1 MTSQQIAQA
10 TLSEQTLASL
20 NAFLS
25 QNSGLDFNTF
35 NFSDAAQVANLN
47 FTDVSKEELI
57 PLLQA
62 LQRLFFVTKDV
73 PLAKALLAA
82 GLRSCFQITSMPEDQ
97 FIRDFITAFN
107 NDAGLAAKTYARALV
122 RRTQIEFHFMRL
134 RDHTSAH
141 YRALRADNVSAQTDD
156 TQGHLPSYE
165 ELFGSLDF
173 QTVPTDRSIF
183 SPAAYLMDLLHF
195 RQLTIQDR
203 GENVAADF
211 KLETRRP
218 DLNRILLDA
227 EQTETLV
234 PKLEI
239 VNLVLEEQFIRREP
253 RMRQMINEAVFSPQ
267 VHLRF
272 DGSIADASNPT
283 IPVALSGTERYDVGR
298 SAGSTAFRFD
308 GHTTLTT
315 LSLEP
320 APAFTL
326 SAWVKIGDGQGGRVF
341 TVPGGIIFQ
350 INRNNEVYLGFD
362 LGDAAG
368 TVLLSNGGAFLW
380 DGQKIRRVSSDS
392 WHHIAARVT
401 GGSAIILVDGEV
413 VSGVGGFTGTISG
426 PVLIGEGFTGTLD
439 EVLIHNRALD
449 IDEIKQLAA
458 QRSEAEQEHDAVYE
472 LLAHNNFPFALPF
485 NLPLEEIR
493 ANLGLLKSSLPELWN
508 AFVNLE
514 KEPATPIYAESLGLS
529 PREKELLI
537 ADGLI
542 TTGDLFRHIL
552 EAFALEAL
560 VPSVPNLPDDITTAM
575 SELMRVEVFLEK
587 TGLTPTQLDDLIYGD
602 LSEEELSDHKVRE
615 NFFINATDESLPPV
629 EINKQTGNL
638 DNLSLSRADHIHQII
653 RLAARTG
660 LSFPDIDW
668 ALQTVTGITEKKI
681 EAKQLELMARLLQ
694 WKKNYGLSV
703 DEACALLGKR
713 LRDFGGTDGVT
724 FFDQVYNKLRAKD
737 QPLKPDSGLQW
748 EAGKTVAGNQPIAH
762 RLMAALGVTQD
773 ELMMMQE
780 ALLSIPDNL
789 LPIPRRVL
797 SLDAATFASL
807 YRLSLLAKMFGLSVR
822 ELLEVLELM
831 GPQALA
837 AITTA
842 LSAETADVI
851 DRLAETRARLRLFSL
866 SPDKL
871 HYILTG
877 ETNATAH
884 TGVAP
889 EDAVKF
895 IQQLQTAFTPTRLAQ
910 DSLPGQ
916 NGTPQEVL
924 TLLPVVDPLL
934 MDSPETQPVTG
945 GIAGARLPEMVA
957 DEGGI
962 VVQAPQAAHPVAEL
976 SGTPARSIAIEDSQ
990 DPHKEILEQHHD
1002 NQEKAL
1008 QDQLG
1013 ALFKVSRLRIAQIQ
1027 RWLSPQA
1034 DFFSLIL
1041 WPVLTDPIPP
1051 NGTAD
1056 SPQRLQNFNQTLKTL
1071 ELINRYVELT
1081 ITLHLTHS
1089 EIEAMLDHPEI
1100 FGISQPRKLSL
1111 DIVERLSDYKQLC
1124 LDLKDRQH
1132 NLLRYFKLALESG
1145 RQTAFAFLAGIT
1157 GWEED
1162 HIEQVARHLWPGPG
1176 SDKPWATVAGLERL
1190 KSCFALSRKLG
1201 LAVETLIKLDGLRG
1215 QNNFAAF
1222 SEASQATLAAVK
1234 ATYSETDWERVYE
1247 PLHIALAEKKRDAL
1261 VRVVLSLL
1269 NEQGVKVPTSRE
1281 LYEYLLIDVE
1291 TGGAF
1296 QTSVVEEAI
1305 SSLQLYI
1312 YRCQMQLENGVSLIK
1327 DFDKWWEWMQTYR
1340 VWEANRKIFLYPEN
1354 YLEPELRPGK
1364 TPLFAQLEQALHQT
1378 HIREESVET
1387 AVRAYL
1393 DGVAEVANL
1402 KIAGSFVY
1410 QVPDPVNSE
1419 HPEKHLYLIGR
1430 SVTAP
1435 YQYYYRTG
1443 VFAFSRGRYE
1453 AIDWTPWVK
1462 TDLRIPGKYLS
1473 PVFAFNKLFVFW
1485 VEIKPAP
1492 SDRDDSGG
1500 PNNTGQVKGKRF
1512 EAHLQF
1518 SFYKFNKTWVAAQ
1531 PIGEPILL
1539 PKDVDTREKAG
1550 AAVWQRID
1558 LAYRDSE
1565 ERITVKY
1572 PGFLATLGRTLV
1584 PDFPA
1589 PIVLSQGVNPVSS
1602 RTGED
1607 GIRRADNRFGDPAAA
1622 FLFEGNAITLPVG
1635 RYPTS
1640 FTISTWVKIG
1650 EGQGGSVFTA
1660 RPLQMALRDGG
1671 SAQVTSR
1678 DYSLIFQINH
1688 NNEVF
1693 VGMPL
1698 GDAAGTVLL
1707 WGGGAFLWDANKIRR
1722 ISPDSWHH
1730 IAARVSGG
1738 SAIILVDGETVSGVG
1753 NFSGAISG
1761 LVRIGEGFNGIL
1773 DDFLIFDRALS
1784 DEQIRQL
1791 ASREFVLES
1800 APAPLPAG
1808 STKTNVTGSGDW
1820 FILDT
1825 SNAEYLAI
1833 PNSADKTQYIRLNS
1847 TAVHQL
1853 SELLFAEGIDGL
1865 LQPSAQQESE
1875 DSFTRLQPQPD
1886 AADPKPPD
1894 TLDFLGANGLYF
1906 QELFFFTPLLIANTF
1921 NTTQQFDIAR
1931 RWYHYVFNPF
1941 VRDDGSGQ
1949 DRFWR
1954 YIGLRRANNPVL
1966 KAELSRDPE
1975 NELEAELGDAL
1986 QLNHYFNNPFDPQA
2000 IAELRPLAWQKYVV
2014 MRYVRNLLDQADQL
2028 YRRDTRETLVEA
2040 TMLYVLAYDLMGK
2053 RPKDGGELPL
2063 PSTATVGELLEQAGG
2078 KELPEFLI
2086 RLEQDLPD
2094 GPEVRPLDTPNNF
2107 IPGIYFGVPENEQFL
2122 AYWDQVEGRLF
2133 NLRHYLTIDG
2143 AAQHLALFE
2152 PPLDPKQL
2160 AQAVAASGVGSVLGA
2175 AAATVPHYRF
2185 KYMVEKAREA
2195 TSTVIQFGGALL
2207 STLERGDADQLDLL
2221 RAAHESAVLNMSR
2234 SMKDSQMKAAQA
2246 TVQSLKSGLEAA
2258 KFRVDYYT
2266 QLLEEGRLK
2275 ALPNDIAPQIEQTQT
2290 ALELL
2295 SVEAH
2300 NVSSGLRAGALVAH
2314 LIPTI
2319 YGLADGGFQPG
2330 SAISESA
2337 NISDALASMLS
2348 QGAGLAGTQA
2358 QYLRRAEEWFLQR
2371 EIAMED
2377 VEQINA
2383 QLQSAQFQVD
2393 IANAEIENL
2402 EMTIT
2407 QAAEIESFLKS
2418 RFTNQELYQWMT
2430 GRLASLYFQAYQLAH
2445 SLAISAQMAW
2455 QFEQGETQTF
2465 IQPGYWDDLRKGL
2478 LAGEALLLDLQRLEK
2493 ACLDNNR
2500 RRLEIVKTISL
2511 KTEFPEAFTDLQ
2523 NNGECDFGFSNEKF
2537 NEDYKG
2543 HYRRKIH
2550 SLLVSL
2556 PALLGPYQ
2564 NIHAT
2569 LTQTSSRTDLKGDG
2583 VLTLDSR
2590 PNQKIAISQ
2599 GINDGGVF
2607 ELSFYDE
2614 RYLPFEGTGAISDWH
2629 LEIPKD
2635 SNQGLHQNL
2644 TDVVIELR
2652 YTALPGANK

>member
-1 MTSQQIAQA
+1 MTSRLIAQA
-10 TLSEQTLASL
+10 ALSEQTLASL
-20 NAFLS
+20 NTFLS
-25 QNSGLDFNTF
+25 QNPGLDLSTF

-47 FTDVSKEELI
+47 FTDVSKEELV

-82 GLRSCFQITSMPEDQ
+82 GLRSCFQIASMPEDQ
-97 FIRDFITAFN
+97 FIRDFIAAFN
-107 NDAGLAAKTYARALV
+107 NDAGLTAKTYARALV

-141 YRALRADNVSAQTDD
+141 YRALRADNVSTQTDD

-203 GENVAADF
+203 GQDVAADF

-239 VNLVLEEQFIRREP
+239 VNLVLEDQFIRRE
-253 RMRQMINEAVFSPQ
+253 RGMRQMINEAAFSPQ
-267 VHLRF
+267 VHLRL

-283 IPVALSGTERYDVGR
+283 IPVALSGTERYDAGR

-320 APAFTL
+320 TPAFTL
-326 SAWVKIGDGQGGRVF
+326 SAWVKISDGQGGRVF

-380 DGQKIRRVSSDS
+380 DGRKIRRVSSDS
-392 WHHIAARVT
+392 WHHIAARVS

-413 VSGVGGFTGTISG
+413 VSGVGGFTGTLAG

-439 EVLIHNRALD
+439 EVLIHNRALT

-458 QRSEAEQEHDAVYE
+458 RRSEAEQEHDAVYE

-493 ANLGLLKSSLPELWN
+493 ANLRLLKSSLPELWN
-508 AFVNLE
+508 AFVNPE
-514 KEPATPIYAESLGLS
+514 KEPATSIYAESLGLS
-529 PREKELLI
+529 PREMELLI
-537 ADGLI
+537 ADELI
-542 TTGDLFRHIL
+542 TTGDLFHHVL
-552 EAFALEAL
+552 EAFALEDL
-560 VPSVPNLPDDITTAM
+560 VPPVPNLPDDITTAM
-575 SELMRVEVFLEK
+575 SELMRIEVFLEK

-615 NFFINATDESLPPV
+615 NFFINATDEPPPV

-638 DNLSLSRADHIHQII
+638 DNLSLTRADRIHQII
-653 RLAARTG
+653 RLAAKTG

-668 ALQTVTGITEKKI
+668 ALQTVTGITEEKI
-681 EAKQLELMARLLQ
+681 EAKQLELVARLLQ

-713 LRDFGGTDGVT
+713 LRDFGGTNGVT
-724 FFDQVYNKLRAKD
+724 FFDQIYNKLSAKD

-780 ALLSIPDNL
+780 ALLSVPDSL
-789 LPIPRRVL
+789 LPIPGRVL

-831 GPQALA
+831 GPQSLA
-837 AITTA
+837 AVTKG

-851 DRLAETRARLRLFSL
+851 DRLAETRAWLRLFSL

-877 ETNATAH
+877 ETNATAR

-910 DSLPGQ
+910 GSLPGQ

-924 TLLPVVDPLL
+924 TRLPVFDPVLR
-934 MDSPETQPVTG
+934 DSPEGQPVTG
-945 GIAGARLPEMVA
+945 GKAGAKLLEMVA

-962 VVQAPQAAHPVAEL
+962 VVQVPQAAHPVAEP
-976 SGTPARSIAIEDSQ
+976 SGTPARSIAIKDSPDQ
-990 DPHKEILEQHHD
+990 SKEILEQHHD
-1002 NQEKAL
+1002 NQEKAIEE
-1008 QDQLG
+1008 QLG
-1013 ALFKVSRLRIAQIQ
+1013 ALFKVSHLRIAQIE

-1041 WPVLTDPIPP
+1041 WPVLIDPVPP

-1056 SPQRLQNFNQTLKTL
+1056 SPQRLQNFNQTLKML

-1081 ITLHLTHS
+1081 TTLHLTHS

-1100 FGISQPRKLSL
+1100 FEISQPRKLSL

-1132 NLLRYFKLALESG
+1132 NLLGYFKLALESE

-1176 SDKPWATVAGLERL
+1176 AAKPWATVAGLERL

-1222 SEASQATLAAVK
+1222 SEASQSTLAAVK

-1247 PLHIALAEKKRDAL
+1247 PLRMALAEKKREAL
-1261 VRVVLSLL
+1261 VPVVLNLL
-1269 NEQGVKVPTSRE
+1269 NEQGVNVPTSRE

-1291 TGGAF
+1291 TSGAF
-1296 QTSVVEEAI
+1296 QTSVIEEAI

-1312 YRCQMQLENGVSLIK
+1312 YRCQMQLENGVSVTK

-1378 HIREESVET
+1378 HIREESIET
-1387 AVRAYL
+1387 AVRTYL
-1393 DGVAEVANL
+1393 DGLAEVANL
-1402 KIAGSFVY
+1402 KIAGSFVH
-1410 QVPDPVNSE
+1410 QVPDPANPE

-1430 SVTAP
+1430 SVIAP

-1492 SDRDDSGG
+1492 SDREDSGG
-1500 PNNTGQVKGKRF
+1500 PNNTGRITGKRF

-1539 PKDVDTREKAG
+1539 PKDVNTREKAE
-1550 AAVWQRID
+1550 ATVWQRID
-1558 LAYRDSE
+1558 LAYRDSD

-1572 PGFLATLGRTLV
+1572 PGFVATLGRTLV
-1584 PDFPA
+1584 PDFPVR
-1589 PIVLSQGVNPVSS
+1589 IRLSNGVNPVSS
-1602 RTGED
+1602 RTGGD
-1607 GIRRADNRFGDPAAA
+1607 GITRADNRFGDPAAA
-1622 FLFEGNAITLPVG
+1622 FLFEGSAITLPVG
-1635 RYPTS
+1635 QYPTS

-1693 VGMPL
+1693 VDTPL

-1707 WGGGAFLWDANKIRR
+1707 WGGGGFLWDAGKRKRLI
-1722 ISPDSWHH
+1722 PESWHH
-1730 IAARVSGG
+1730 IAALVSGG
-1738 SAIILVDGETVSGVG
+1738 DAAIFVNGEPVSIAS
-1753 NFSGAISG
+1753 NFGGAISG
-1761 LVRIGEGFNGIL
+1761 LVRIGEGFAGTL
-1773 DDFLIFDRALS
+1773 DEVLIYNRALTI
-1784 DEQIRQL
+1784 DEIIQL

-1800 APAPLPAG
+1800 APLQLPAG
-1808 STKTNVTGSGDW
+1808 STKTNVSGSGGW

-1825 SNAEYLAI
+1825 ANAEYLAI
-1833 PNSADKTQYIRLNS
+1833 PKNADKTQYIRLNS

-1865 LQPSAQQESE
+1865 LRPSAQQESE
-1875 DSFTRLQPQPD
+1875 DSFSRLNLE

-1921 NTTQQFDIAR
+1921 NTSQQFDIAR

-1941 VRDDGSGQ
+1941 VRDDGTGQ

-1986 QLNHYFNNPFDPQA
+1986 QLNHYFNNPFDPQV

-2053 RPKDGGELPL
+2053 RPEDGGELPL

-2175 AAATVPHYRF
+2175 AAAPVPHYRF

-2195 TSTVIQFGGALL
+2195 TSTVIQFGAVLL

-2221 RAAHESAVLNMSR
+2221 RAAHESALLNMSR
-2234 SMKDSQMKAAQA
+2234 SMKDSQMNAAQA

-2275 ALPNDIAPQIEQTQT
+2275 ALPNDIAPQIEQTQI
-2290 ALELL
+2290 ALELS

-2300 NVSSGLRAGALVAH
+2300 NVSSGLRAGALIAH
-2314 LIPTI
+2314 LIPTV
-2319 YGLADGGFQPG
+2319 YGLADGDFQPG

-2337 NISDALASMLS
+2337 NISDARASMLS

-2393 IANAEIENL
+2393 VANAEIENL
-2402 EMTIT
+2402 EETIT

-2445 SLAISAQMAW
+2445 SLAISTQMAW

-2465 IQPGYWDDLRKGL
+2465 IQAGYWDDLRKGL

-2493 ACLDNNR
+2493 ACLDNNQ

-2511 KTEFPEAFTDLQ
+2511 NTDFPESFTNLK
-2523 NNGECDFGFSNEKF
+2523 NNGECIFGFLNEFDK
-2537 NEDYKG
+2537 DYPR

-2583 VLTLDSR
+2583 VPTSDFR

-2599 GINDGGVF
+2599 GINDSGVF

-2614 RYLPFEGTGAISDWH
+2614 RYLPFEGTGAVSDWH
-2629 LEIPKD
+2629 LEIPID
-2635 SNQGLHQNL
+2635 SNPGLHQNL

-2652 YTALPGANK
+2652 YTALSRTNL

>member
-10 TLSEQTLASL
+10 TLSAQTLASL

-47 FTDVSKEELI
+47 FTNLSKEELV

-82 GLRSCFQITSMPEDQ
+82 GLRSCFQIASMPEGQ
-97 FIRDFITAFN
+97 FIRDFIAAFN
-107 NDAGLAAKTYARALV
+107 NDEGLAAKTYARALV

-203 GENVAADF
+203 GQDVAADF

-227 EQTETLV
+227 KQTETLV

-239 VNLVLEEQFIRREP
+239 VNLVLEEQFIRRE
-253 RMRQMINEAVFSPQ
+253 RGMRQMINEAVFSPQ

-272 DGSIADASNPT
+272 DGSVADASNPT
-283 IPVALSGTERYDVGR
+283 IPVTLNGTERYDVGR

-320 APAFTL
+320 TPAFTL
-326 SAWVKIGDGQGGRVF
+326 SAWVKISDGQGGRVF

-368 TVLLSNGGAFLW
+368 TMLLSNGGAFLW
-380 DGQKIRRVSSDS
+380 DGRKIRRVSSDS
-392 WHHIAARVT
+392 WHHIAARVS

-413 VSGVGGFTGTISG
+413 VSGVGGFTGALAG
-426 PVLIGEGFTGTLD
+426 PVSIGEGFTGTLD
-439 EVLIHNRALD
+439 EVLIHNRALT

-458 QRSEAEQEHDAVYE
+458 RRSEAEQEHDAVYE
-472 LLAHNNFPFALPF
+472 LLARNNFPFALPF

-493 ANLGLLKSSLPELWN
+493 ANLSLLKSSLPELWN
-508 AFVNLE
+508 VFVDPE

-529 PREKELLI
+529 PREMELLI
-537 ADGLI
+537 TDGLI
-542 TTGDLFRHIL
+542 TTGELFRYIL
-552 EAFALEAL
+552 EAFGLEAL
-560 VPSVPNLPDDITTAM
+560 VPPVPNLPDDFNRAM
-575 SELMRVEVFLEK
+575 SELMRIEVFLEK

-615 NFFINATDESLPPV
+615 NFFINATNESLPPV

-681 EAKQLELMARLLQ
+681 EAKQLELVARLLQ

-713 LRDFGGTDGVT
+713 LRDFGGTDGLT
-724 FFDQVYNKLRAKD
+724 FFDQVYNKLSAKD

-748 EAGKTVAGNQPIAH
+748 EAGKMVAGNQLIAY

-780 ALLSIPDNL
+780 ALLSVPDSL
-789 LPIPRRVL
+789 LPMPGRVL
-797 SLDAATFASL
+797 ALDAATFASL
-807 YRLSLLAKMFGLSVR
+807 YRLSLLAKMFRLPVR
-822 ELLEVLELM
+822 EVLEILELM

-837 AITTA
+837 AVTIG

-851 DRLAETRARLRLFSL
+851 DRLAETRVRLRLFSL
-866 SPDKL
+866 KPDKL

-877 ETNATAH
+877 ETNATAR

-889 EDAVKF
+889 DDAVKF
-895 IQQLQTAFTPTRLAQ
+895 IQQLQSAFAPTQLAP

-924 TLLPVVDPLL
+924 TR
-934 MDSPETQPVTG
+934 QPVTEG
-945 GIAGARLPEMVA
+945 NAEAKLFELVA
-957 DEGGI
+957 DKGGI
-962 VVQAPQAAHPVAEL
+962 VVQVPQAAHPVAEP
-976 SGTPARSIAIEDSQ
+976 SGTLARSIAIKDSPDQ
-990 DPHKEILEQHHD
+990 RKEILEQHHD
-1002 NQEKAL
+1002 NQKKAL
-1008 QDQLG
+1008 EDQLG
-1013 ALFKVSRLRIAQIQ
+1013 AFFKVSHLRIAQIH

-1041 WPVLTDPIPP
+1041 WPVLIDPDLL

-1056 SPQRLQNFNQTLKTL
+1056 SPQQLPIFNQTLETL

-1089 EIEAMLDHPEI
+1089 EIKAMLDHSEI

-1111 DIVERLSDYKQLC
+1111 EIVEQLSDYKQLC

-1132 NLLRYFKLALESG
+1132 NLLSYFKLALESE

-1162 HIEQVARHLWPGPG
+1162 QIEQVVQHLWPEPG
-1176 SDKPWATVAGLERL
+1176 ADKPWATVAGLERL

-1201 LAVETLIKLDGLRG
+1201 LSVETLIKLDRLRG
-1215 QNNFAAF
+1215 QNDFAAF
-1222 SEASQATLAAVK
+1222 FEASQATLAAVK
-1234 ATYSETDWERVYE
+1234 ANYSETDWERVYA

-1261 VRVVLSLL
+1261 VPVVLNLL
-1269 NEQGVKVPTSRE
+1269 NEQGVKYPTSRE

-1291 TGGAF
+1291 TSGAF
-1296 QTSVVEEAI
+1296 QTSVIEEAI

-1312 YRCQMQLENGVSLIK
+1312 YRCQMQLENGVSVTK
-1327 DFDKWWEWMQTYR
+1327 DFDKWWEWIQSYR

-1378 HIREESVET
+1378 HIREESIET

-1393 DGVAEVANL
+1393 DGLAEVANL
-1402 KIAGSFVY
+1402 KIAGSFVH
-1410 QVPDPVNSE
+1410 QVPDPANPQ

-1443 VFAFSRGRYE
+1443 VFAFSRERYE

-1473 PVFAFNKLFVFW
+1473 PIFAFNKLFVFW

-1492 SDRDDSGG
+1492 SDREDSGG
-1500 PNNTGQVKGKRF
+1500 PNNTGRVKGKRF

-1539 PKDVDTREKAG
+1539 PKDIDTREKAE

-1558 LAYRDSE
+1558 LAYRDSD

-1572 PGFLATLGRTLV
+1572 PGFVATLGRMLV
-1584 PDFPA
+1584 PDFPVR
-1589 PIVLSQGVNPVSS
+1589 IRLSNGVNPVSS
-1602 RTGED
+1602 RTGGD
-1607 GIRRADNRFGDPAAA
+1607 GITRADNRFGDPAAA

-1635 RYPTS
+1635 QYPTS

-1650 EGQGGSVFTA
+1650 EGQGGSVFNA

-1671 SAQVTSR
+1671 SAQVTSV

-1693 VGMPL
+1693 VGIPL

-1707 WGGGAFLWDANKIRR
+1707 WGGGVFLWDVNKRKRLI
-1722 ISPDSWHH
+1722 PESWHH
-1730 IAARVSGG
+1730 IAAVVNGG
-1738 SAIILVDGETVSGVG
+1738 NAAILVDGEIVSFIG

-1784 DEQIRQL
+1784 AEEIARL

-1800 APAPLPAG
+1800 APLQLPAG
-1808 STKTNVTGSGDW
+1808 SAKTNVSGSGGW

-1825 SNAEYLAI
+1825 ANAEYLAI
-1833 PNSADKTQYIRLNS
+1833 PKNADKTQYIRLNS

-1865 LQPSAQQESE
+1865 LQPSAQQERE
-1875 DSFTRLQPQPD
+1875 DSFSRLQPQPD
-1886 AADPKPPD
+1886 AADPKPSD

-1921 NTTQQFDIAR
+1921 NTAQQFDIAR

-1941 VRDDGSGQ
+1941 VRDDGTGQ

-1975 NELEAELGDAL
+1975 HELEAELGDAL
-1986 QLNHYFNNPFDPQA
+1986 QLTHYFNNPFDPQA

-2063 PSTATVGELLEQAGG
+2063 PSTATVGELLEQADG

-2133 NLRHYLTIDG
+2133 NLRHNLTIDG
-2143 AAQHLALFE
+2143 AAQHLPLFE

-2160 AQAVAASGVGSVLGA
+2160 AQAVAASGVGAVLGA
-2175 AAATVPHYRF
+2175 ATATVPHYRF
-2185 KYMVEKAREA
+2185 KYMVEKAREV

-2314 LIPTI
+2314 LIPTV
-2319 YGLADGGFQPG
+2319 YGFADGAFQPG

-2358 QYLRRAEEWFLQR
+2358 QYLRRAEEWFQQR
-2371 EIAMED
+2371 EIALED

-2393 IANAEIENL
+2393 VANAEIENL
-2402 EMTIT
+2402 EQTIT

-2418 RFTNQELYQWMT
+2418 RFTNQELYQWVT

-2455 QFEQGETQTF
+2455 QFEQGETQAF
-2465 IQPGYWDDLRKGL
+2465 IQAGYWDDLRKGL

-2493 ACLDNNR
+2493 ACMDNNQ

-2511 KTEFPEAFTDLQ
+2511 KKAFPEAFTDLQ
-2523 NNGECDFGFSNEKF
+2523 NNGECVFGFSTEKF
-2537 NEDYKG
+2537 NEDYPD

-2556 PALLGPYQ
+2556 PGLLGPYQ

-2569 LTQTSSRTDLKGDG
+2569 LTQTSSRTDLKGDK
-2583 VLTLDSR
+2583 VLTPDFR

-2599 GINDGGVF
+2599 GINDSGVF

-2614 RYLPFEGTGAISDWH
+2614 RYLPFEGTGADSDWH

-2652 YTALPGANK
+2652 YTALSGTNP